1 MLCLYIYTDMIEKK
15 RTNAHPVDP
24 PDGGW
29 GWVVTVAGAMV
40 TAGTFGISRSLGVFF
55 VLWREQF
62 TGVTAAEVALVQSM
76 LMGMTH
82 LSGPIASSLG
92 GRFGFRPVIMAG
104 GVLAA
109 AGFCLSWFATH
120 ISHLY
125 ITVGCLVGFGGSLC
139 LTNMTICVGRYFT
152 KRRLLANSLMT
163 LGGSL
168 GAFAFPPLFQLLIDE
183 YGTKGALLIA
193 GGITFNITAFGALVR
208 PIHLKGDAQNTTSK
222 QPDLLDHGSK
232 SSPVNEQGKRSCNV
246 RKSFLSV
253 LDLNLL
259 REPAFA
265 LFIIST
271 GFQASNRQA
280 SSIYLVPRAKFLGVE
295 EYPAAFLMSILGI
308 VGMVGR
314 LLVGMLPEWKKFRR
328 IDQYATAASLM
339 GGMMMV
345 MPLATSYG
353 SMVAWS
359 VVFGLMSGA
368 YVPLTVTTAADL
380 VDTNKLPSAMG
391 LRMFVQGI
399 ATLVGPPVSGALRDV
414 TGSYDGTFLLGG
426 ACVLVGGL
434 IPFLLHMRVC
444 TRQNSDVID
453 AADAV
458 DLEEA
463 DNVEHRPS
471 EVTLFI
477 TKETSL

>member
-1 MLCLYIYTDMIEKK
+1 MLVKK
-15 RTNAHPVDP
+15 NAHTHPVDP

-29 GWVVTVAGAMV
+29 GWVVALAGSMV

-55 VLWREQF
+55 DLWTEQF
-62 TGVTAAEVALVQSM
+62 VGATAAEVALVQSM

-82 LSGPIASSLG
+82 LSAPIASGLG
-92 GRFGFRPVIMAG
+92 RKFGLRPVIMAG

-109 AGFCLSWFATH
+109 AGFCLSRFATH

-125 ITVGCLVGFGGSLC
+125 ITVGCLVGLGGSLS
-139 LTNMTICVGRYFT
+139 LTNMIVCVGRYFT
-152 KRRLLANSLMT
+152 KKRLLANSVMT
-163 LGGSL
+163 MGGSL

-183 YGTKGALLIA
+183 YGTKGALLLA
-193 GGITFNITAFGALVR
+193 GGIAFHITAFGALVR
-208 PIHLKGDAQNTTSK
+208 PIHLKGDVKINNSK
-222 QPDLLDHGSK
+222 QPDLLDNGVK
-232 SSPVNEQGKRSCNV
+232 STPLNEQGRRSCDV
-246 RKSFLSV
+246 KKSFLSV
-253 LDLNLL
+253 LDVNLM

-265 LFIIST
+265 IFIIST

-295 EYPAAFLMSILGI
+295 EYPAAFLMSIQGI

-314 LLVGMLPEWKKFRR
+314 LHIGLLPEWKKFRR
-328 IDQYATAASLM
+328 LDQYATAGSLL

-345 MPLATSYG
+345 VPLARSYG

-359 VVFGLMSGA
+359 VAFGLLSGA

-391 LRMFVQGI
+391 IRMFVQGI

-426 ACVLVGGL
+426 ACVVVGGL
-434 IPFLLHMRVC
+434 IPFLLHMRVF
-444 TRQNSDVID
+444 TRQKSDVID

-458 DLEEA
+458 DLEEP
-463 DNVEHRPS
+463 DDLEPRPS
-471 EVTLFI
+471 EVTVFI